1 MTETSN
7 RIAWILRDQD
17 PIPQPEAP
25 QWEQAHQ
32 GLKLEM
38 CLQPVVTDL
47 QLTGISPGRQEA
59 RPPNPRIPQGVS
71 LGATRRGEHMP
82 RRKLCSRGDQK

>member
-17 PIPQPEAP
+17 LIAQPEAP
-25 QWEQAHQ
+25 PWEQARQ
-32 GLKLEM
+32 GLELEM

-59 RPPNPRIPQGVS
+59 RPPNPRIPPGC
-71 LGATRRGEHMP
+71 LA
-82 RRKLCSRGDQK
+82 KCDQAW